1 MGHVSVVRKP
11 GEALGWRRRSS
22 DLELG
27 WMRKNLEAMV
37 VVGEE
42 AKMTGE

>member
-1 MGHVSVVRKP
+1 MD
-11 GEALGWRRRSS
+11 WRRRSS

-27 WMRKNLEAMV
+27 WVRKNLEAMV
-37 VVGEE
+37 FVGEE